1 MTGKK
6 IEFSKKPF
14 KQNAENF
21 IDNWVSNEKAPEPIA
36 NDLKRTTIYLPEKL
50 RHALK
55 LLALKE
61 GTTMTEIII
70 TVLEKHLKQ
79 HTNI

>member
-6 IEFSKKPF
+6 IEFSKKPS
-14 KQNAENF
+14 KQNTENF
-21 IDNWVSNEKAPEPIA
+21 IDNWVSREKNNPPIVK
-36 NDLKRTTIYLPEKL
+36 NLKRTTIYLPEDL
-50 RHALK
+50 RQELK

-70 TVLEKHLKQ
+70 TALRKCLK
-79 HTNI
+79 